1 MELLTLLNQNERI
14 LLEDLVE
21 DKKTRALIDVI
32 NRELVD
38 IIDDMKNFNDFATS
52 QLQGEYNRKLVM
64 AKSLMNY
71 YGNWTAM
78 INVISKMEKE
88 EADLVK
94 AFYARKEKL
103 LNNVKTLLKDSQ
115 KNPVVCAYD
124 VFDGDYVPC
133 QIGHYVVVLGENNT
147 GILQSMIAD
156 LDIGLQVQG
165 NYANVEAKELNCNYY
180 AVDENVALCNRKLEE
195 LYAGKAGKADKL
207 KQAIAH
213 FEEEGRK
220 AAFFQTYVGILAD
233 LGVTKKEIA
242 AYEKYLAK
250 CYLPYKNQL
259 RKAFKVN
266 FLEVA
271 ESIQIKNEEAYGSA
285 DDEGFVDAS
294 QDETFGNMNVQTFN
308 RKEVTFEGKPFAQ
321 PQNEQQYAQEEV
333 YEEEGYA
340 QQPQVQFEE
349 VEEDFEEDYE

>member
-14 LLEDLVE
+14 LLEDAVE
-21 DKKTRALIDVI
+21 DKKTKALIDLI

-38 IIDDMKNFNDFATS
+38 IMDDMKNFNDFATS

-64 AKSLMNY
+64 AKSLMMH
-71 YGNWTAM
+71 YGNWTP
-78 INVISKMEKE
+78 VISAVARLEKE
-88 EADLVK
+88 ETDKVN

-103 LNNVKTLLKDSQ
+103 LSSLKTLLKDSQ

-147 GILQSMIAD
+147 GILNSMIAD

-165 NYANVEAKELNCNYY
+165 NFANVEGRDLNCAYV
-180 AVDENVALCNRKLEE
+180 AVNNNVALCNQKLEE
-195 LYAGKAGKADKL
+195 MFAGKAGKTEKL
-207 KQAIAH
+207 KQAIAC

-220 AAFFQTYVGILAD
+220 AEFFETYMDELVNIGL
-233 LGVTKKEIA
+233 TKKEIA
-242 AYEKYLAK
+242 AYEKLLAK
-250 CYLPYKNQL
+250 RYLPYKNQL

-266 FLEVA
+266 FQEVA

-285 DDEGFVDAS
+285 DEEGFVVAS
-294 QDETFGNMNVQTFN
+294 EDELFANMNVETFN
-308 RKEVTFEGKPFAQ
+308 RKEVTFDGQ
-321 PQNEQQYAQEEV
+321 PSYAQQEAE
-333 YEEEGYA
+333 A
-340 QQPQVQFEE
+340 QYNNQPQVQFEE
-349 VEEDFEEDYE
+349 VEEDLNEEDYE

>member
-14 LLEDLVE
+14 LLEDPVE

-94 AFYARKEKL
+94 SFYARKEKL

-133 QIGHYVVVLGENNT
+133 QIGHYVVVLGENN
-147 GILQSMIAD
+147 
-156 LDIGLQVQG
+156 
-165 NYANVEAKELNCNYY
+165 N
-180 AVDENVALCNRKLEE
+180 ENK
-195 LYAGKAGKADKL
+195 
-207 KQAIAH
+207 
-213 FEEEGRK
+213 
-220 AAFFQTYVGILAD
+220 
-233 LGVTKKEIA
+233 
-242 AYEKYLAK
+242 
-250 CYLPYKNQL
+250 
-259 RKAFKVN
+259 
-266 FLEVA
+266 
-271 ESIQIKNEEAYGSA
+271 
-285 DDEGFVDAS
+285 
-294 QDETFGNMNVQTFN
+294 
-308 RKEVTFEGKPFAQ
+308 
-321 PQNEQQYAQEEV
+321 
-333 YEEEGYA
+333 
-340 QQPQVQFEE
+340 
-349 VEEDFEEDYE
+349 